1 MKTTKNRREKMLKL
15 FEKIL
20 DETDDIEDLEQLIE
34 IIQDYIY
41 SCVGEGE

>member
-1 MKTTKNRREKMLKL
+1 MRSRREKMLKI

-41 SCVGEGE
+41 RAGEGE